1 MRVPIG
7 QVLDETVKRDRTQV
21 QELRMPVIANRR
33 RFLYASVLCMIAL
46 ALASTIFW
54 QMTMIVPHVRATF
67 DGQNAYG
74 HVIAQMEF
82 GPRVTGTEGNR
93 KAGDYIADQLRQAG
107 WSVEFQEFTYR
118 GTLARNIIGRA
129 NIGIGTI
136 IILGAHYDTRRWADE
151 DPTYFQAPVPGA
163 NDGASGVAVLLE
175 LAQVLNLG
183 EVRHEIWLAFFDAED
198 NGGIE
203 GWDWIVGST
212 YMADT
217 LSVQP
222 QAMILVDMIG
232 DADQQIYFD
241 ANSDRALSQKVWAV
255 AAELGYGAH
264 FIPEVRWRMIDDH
277 IPFARLG
284 IPAIDII
291 DFQYPYWHTT
301 ADTADKVSAGSLERV
316 GQTLQVFLETS
327 E

>member
-1 MRVPIG
+1 
-7 QVLDETVKRDRTQV
+7 
-21 QELRMPVIANRR
+21 
-33 RFLYASVLCMIAL
+33 LYASVLCVIAL
-46 ALASTIFW
+46 VLVSTLFW
-54 QMTMIVPHVRATF
+54 QMTEFAPRMHATF
-67 DGQNAYG
+67 DGERAYR

-93 KAGDYIADQLRQAG
+93 KAGDYIAEQLRQAG

-118 GTLARNIIGRA
+118 DTPARNIIGRG
-129 NIGIGTI
+129 NTGDGPIVIF
-136 IILGAHYDTRRWADE
+136 GAHYDTRRWADE
-151 DPTYFQAPVPGA
+151 DPTHFHVPVPGA

-175 LAQVLNLG
+175 LARVLDLG
-183 EVRHEIWLAFFDAED
+183 EVHHEIWLAFFDAED

-203 GWDWIVGST
+203 GWDWIAGST
-212 YMADT
+212 YMANS

-241 ANSDRALSQKVWAV
+241 ANSDRALSQRVWAI
-255 AAELGYGAH
+255 AAQLGYGAY
-264 FIPEVRWRMIDDH
+264 FIPEVRWHMIDDH

-301 ADTADKVSAGSLERV
+301 ADTADKVSPESLERV
-316 GQTLQVFLETS
+316 GRTLQVFLETT

>member
-1 MRVPIG
+1 MD
-7 QVLDETVKRDRTQV
+7 QVLDATVNYDRLEAQK
-21 QELRMPVIANRR
+21 LRTSVIVRRR
-33 RFLYASVLCMIAL
+33 RFLYASVLCVIAL
-46 ALASTIFW
+46 ILVSTLFW
-54 QMTMIVPHVRATF
+54 QMTEFAPRMHATF
-67 DGQNAYG
+67 DGERAYR
-74 HVIAQMEF
+74 HVIAQMES

-93 KAGDYIADQLRQAG
+93 KVGDYIAEQLTQAG

-118 GTLARNIIGRA
+118 GTPARNIIGRA
-129 NIGIGTI
+129 NIGDGPIV
-136 IILGAHYDTRRWADE
+136 ILGAHYDTRRLADE
-151 DPTYFQAPVPGA
+151 DPTYFRAAVPGA

-175 LAQVLNLG
+175 LARALDLA
-183 EVRHEIWLAFFDAED
+183 EVGHEIWPAFFDAED

-212 YMADT
+212 YMANS

-222 QAMILVDMIG
+222 QVMILVDMIG

-241 ANSDRALSQKVWAV
+241 ANSDRALSQKVWAI
-255 AAELGYGAH
+255 AAQLGYRAY

-277 IPFARLG
+277 IPFARRG

-301 ADTADKVSAGSLERV
+301 ADTADKVSSESLERV
-316 GQTLQVFLETS
+316 GRTLQVFLETT
-327 E
+327 

>member
-1 MRVPIG
+1 
-7 QVLDETVKRDRTQV
+7 
-21 QELRMPVIANRR
+21 
-33 RFLYASVLCMIAL
+33 
-46 ALASTIFW
+46 
-54 QMTMIVPHVRATF
+54 
-67 DGQNAYG
+67 
-74 HVIAQMEF
+74 
-82 GPRVTGTEGNR
+82 
-93 KAGDYIADQLRQAG
+93 
-107 WSVEFQEFTYR
+107 
-118 GTLARNIIGRA
+118 
-129 NIGIGTI
+129 
-136 IILGAHYDTRRWADE
+136 
-151 DPTYFQAPVPGA
+151 
-163 NDGASGVAVLLE
+163 
-175 LAQVLNLG
+175 
-183 EVRHEIWLAFFDAED
+183 VRHEIWLAFFDAED

-241 ANSDRALSQKVWAV
+241 ANSDRALSQKVWAI
-255 AAELGYGAH
+255 AAELGYGAD
-264 FIPEVRWRMIDDH
+264 FIAEVRWRMIDDH

-301 ADTADKVSAGSLERV
+301 ADTADKVSAESLERV
-316 GQTLQVFLETS
+316 GQTLEVLLETS